1 MVNQK
6 SEEEIRLLHEKLD
19 HLVQQDQSDLLA
31 IQKLQTEML
40 LSMTEQLD
48 DLQKRNQELLT
59 RLELLERK
67 DDENGRQNVFAC

>member
-19 HLVQQDQSDLLA
+19 HLVQQDQSDLLS

-67 DDENGRQNVFAC
+67 DDENDKTN

>member
-67 DDENGRQNVFAC
+67 DDENDKTN